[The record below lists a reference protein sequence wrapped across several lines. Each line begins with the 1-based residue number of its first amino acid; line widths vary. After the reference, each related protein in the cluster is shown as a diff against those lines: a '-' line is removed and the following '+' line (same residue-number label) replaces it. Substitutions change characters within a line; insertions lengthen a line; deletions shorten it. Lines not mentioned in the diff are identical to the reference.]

1 MSLTIKVG
9 LKHQIFTSFNG
20 ALSYRNDR
28 VKEQERGQKLSGRNV
43 ENREIVDDGM
53 HPLNQNAGNEHKGP
67 DNVQQQ
73 KASGYFR
80 GYKGS
85 TMTIVFH
92 ALLSPHFMFEQSEG
106 EKIFMWFGGINFEGF
121 NENVVE
127 AFPEQ

>member
-1 MSLTIKVG
+1 MS
-9 LKHQIFTSFNG
+9 
-20 ALSYRNDR
+20 D
-28 VKEQERGQKLSGRNV
+28 RNV

-53 HPLNQNAGNEHKGP
+53 HPLNQNAGNDHKGP
-67 DNVQQQ
+67 ADNVQQK

-92 ALLSPHFMFEQSEG
+92 ALLSPHFKFEQSQG
-106 EKIFMWFGGINFEGF
+106 EKICMRFGGIRFGGF
-121 NENVVE
+121 HEDVVE